1 MKTQLYLIAF
11 ALLAS
16 PTAFAQAWSPTGA
29 APAINAQYLTAA
41 THIGNTIFV
50 VGNNQ
55 SFGLSTDKG
64 STWSKPTITPPPGTF
79 AALSGVA
86 GRLYASMKINT
97 YDYELH
103 YSTDNGNTWTIDTVG
118 LPKNVVKTGKAAMN
132 LVDMGNN
139 YILAYN
145 ATTARYK
152 KATAPSWT
160 KTTIDNVIV
169 SVTAMNGKW
178 YAVGTGKI
186 LKSTDN
192 GSTWNPISTSGLPA
206 NFQGNTLAT
215 NRQGRLFVSTPPA
228 DGGEDIY
235 YSDDEGASW
244 TVTNSAG
251 HYTHSNPWVGAMYA
265 VGDYVF
271 AAISP
276 KFGAFQDPPPFIM
289 SSTSNPS
296 FAVGDT
302 TGLGSGLTTTAL
314 PFFFHIGEKLF
325 TMMGDLYSS
334 KPGFASNVSISE
346 NKAALAVFPNP
357 VSNVVNISTST
368 PMDWQLF
375 GPNGVII
382 EKGNTDIKNRIDF
395 QNRMDGIYLLV
406 LTNGTENKVMKLVK
420 H

>member
-1 MKTQLYLIAF
+1 MKRQLYFIAVS
-11 ALLAS
+11 LLVSANMYS
-16 PTAFAQAWSPTGA
+16 QAWSPTGA
-29 APAINAQYLTAA
+29 APAINAQYLIAA
-41 THIGNTIFV
+41 THISNNIFV

-64 STWSKPTITPPPGTF
+64 VTWSKPTITPPPGTF

-103 YSTDNGNTWTIDTVG
+103 YSTDNVSTWTIDTVG
-118 LPKNVVKTGKAAMN
+118 LPKNVVKSGKAAMN

-145 ATTARYK
+145 ATAACYK
-152 KATAPSWT
+152 KATDPNWT

-178 YAVGTGKI
+178 YAVGTGQI

-192 GSTWNPISTSGLPA
+192 GSNWNAITTSGLPA

-235 YSDDEGASW
+235 YSDDEGATW
-244 TVTNSAG
+244 TLTNSAG

-265 VGDYVF
+265 VGNHVF

-276 KFGAFQDPPPFIM
+276 KFAAFQDPPPFIM
-289 SSTSNPS
+289 SSTANPS
-296 FAVGDT
+296 FAAGDT
-302 TGLGSGLTTTAL
+302 TGLGNGLTTTAL
-314 PFFFHIGEKLF
+314 PFFFHINDNLF
-325 TMMGDLYSS
+325 TMMGDLYTS
-334 KPGFASNVSISE
+334 KPGFAANVGLVEDHIKLSIY
-346 NKAALAVFPNP
+346 PNP
-357 VSNVVNISTST
+357 TSDYLFIT
-368 PMDWQLF
+368 TSEPMDWQLNSLE
-375 GPNGVII
+375 GLII
-382 EKGNTDIKNRIDF
+382 EKGNTRTSDRIDVSHLPS
-395 QNRMDGIYLLV
+395 GIYLLV
-406 LTNGTENKVMKLVK
+406 ITTDSKSKVMKLVK